1 MALTIGHMNY
11 TLYHLVGAVCLGG
24 TIGGLLNTMLAGPL
38 TSSSSKSVEF
48 DAAHLKNVFIGMVA
62 GFISWLPNLASFANA
77 THTIVPADMIGACGS
92 TILVGIS
99 GAKWL
104 TGRADQQK
112 LEDDKAQL
120 KGALVQAA
128 LKAPD
133 RVAAQQLA
141 RASKVVDMVDIVQNL
156 KDS

>member
-1 MALTIGHMNY
+1 MNY

-24 TIGGLLNTMLAGPL
+24 TIGGLLNSMLTGPL
-38 TSSSSKSVEF
+38 TSPTSGSAEF
-48 DAAHLKNVFIGMVA
+48 EPAYLKNIFIGMVA
-62 GFISWLPNLASFANA
+62 GFIAWLPNLASFANA

-99 GAKWL
+99 GAKWIA
-104 TGRADQQK
+104 GHADQQK
-112 LEDDKAQL
+112 LEDDKMLL

-128 LKAPD
+128 MKAPD
-133 RVAAQQLA
+133 RAAAQQLA
-141 RASKVVDMVDIVQNL
+141 ATCEVSEMVGIVQSL

>member
-1 MALTIGHMNY
+1 MNY

-24 TIGGLLNTMLAGPL
+24 IIGGLLNSMLAGPL
-38 TSSSSKSVEF
+38 TSVASRSTEF
-48 DAAHLKNVFIGMVA
+48 DPAFLKNIFVGMVA
-62 GFISWLPNLASFANA
+62 GFISWLPNLAGFANA

-99 GAKWL
+99 GARWIASH
-104 TGRADQQK
+104 ADQQK
-112 LEDDKAQL
+112 LEDDKIQL

-128 LKAPD
+128 MKFPD
-133 RVAAQQLA
+133 PAAAQRLA
-141 RASKVVDMVDIVQNL
+141 RASKVADIVDIVQNL